1 MRPGYTPPT
10 RTWWNGRHASLRS
23 WYPKRVCGFES
34 RLPHLGVRQ
43 HAVAPP
49 SPLALAGAC
58 YDGAV
63 PVGYRVADGGSLTGT
78 GGQAVSTPFT

>member
-1 MRPGYTPPT
+1 
-10 RTWWNGRHASLRS
+10 
-23 WYPKRVCGFES
+23 
-34 RLPHLGVRQ
+34 
-43 HAVAPP
+43 VAPP